1 MAVIIIKDL
10 AESVERDRQAMQAV
24 TGGARMGGR
33 VVPLQPAIFRSTKI
47 INFLPEHLTDK
58 APVKW
63 HKN

>member
-1 MAVIIIKDL
+1 MAIVIKDL
-10 AESVERDRQAMQAV
+10 TESVELDRQAMQAV
-24 TGGARMGGR
+24 TGGVRMGGR
-33 VVPLQPAIFRSTKI
+33 PAPLQPAIFRTTKI